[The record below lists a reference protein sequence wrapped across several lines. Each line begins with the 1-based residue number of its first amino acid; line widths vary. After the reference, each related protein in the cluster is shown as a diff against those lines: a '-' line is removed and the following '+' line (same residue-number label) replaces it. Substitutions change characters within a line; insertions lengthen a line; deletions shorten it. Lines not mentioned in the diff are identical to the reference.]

1 MTIWR
6 CKLYDY
12 RKSNPICHV
21 YSITGGVVWVKR
33 LGKLRLRGRD
43 DVEGCWNRL
52 KLGSN
57 PSNPILRVQKARL
70 GLVELGRLLYPYYF

>member
-1 MTIWR
+1 M
-6 CKLYDY
+6 
-12 RKSNPICHV
+12 
-21 YSITGGVVWVKR
+21 WVKR